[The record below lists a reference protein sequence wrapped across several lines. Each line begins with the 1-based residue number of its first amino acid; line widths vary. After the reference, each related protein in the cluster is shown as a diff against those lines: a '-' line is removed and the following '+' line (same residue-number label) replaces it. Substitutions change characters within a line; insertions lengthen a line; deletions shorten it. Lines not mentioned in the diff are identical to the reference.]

1 MYDHILIGATI
12 NGLTN
17 LVLLLDVSLRSYYFD
32 SLTSLE
38 KMF

>member
-12 NGLTN
+12 TSLTY
-17 LVLLLDVSLRSYYFD
+17 LILLIDVSLCSYYFD